1 MLIQL
6 VFQIVIMCTLAV
18 IACIA
23 YLSTVVIKNGGAGIP
38 AYLYA
43 YIIENLPLNLLLMVV
58 LQMVFALMGHKVFFK
73 HVSNHIII
81 SLDILYN
88 ESLLLIFF
96 CHTMKGYRDPLE
108 GSLV

>member
-6 VFQIVIMCTLAV
+6 IFQILIMCAV
-18 IACIA
+18 VIVACIA
-23 YLSTVVIKNGGAGIP
+23 YLSAVVMKSGIAGMP
-38 AYLYA
+38 AYLHA
-43 YIIENLPLNLLLMVV
+43 YICGELPLNSLLMVV
-58 LQMVFALMGHKVFFK
+58 LQMAFALIGSKAIFK
-73 HVSNHIII
+73 HISNHIII
-81 SLDILYN
+81 SLEILYN

>member
-6 VFQIVIMCTLAV
+6 IFQIVIMCTVVV
-18 IACIA
+18 ITFIA
-23 YLSTVVIKNGGAGIP
+23 YLSAVVMKSGFAGIP

-43 YIIENLPLNLLLMVV
+43 YISENLPLNSLFMVV
-58 LQMVFALMGHKVFFK
+58 LPMVFALIGHGVIFK
-73 HVSNHIII
+73 HVSNHTII
-81 SLDILYN
+81 SLDILYI

-96 CHTMKGYRDPLE
+96 CLTMKGYRDPLE